1 MMSEISEEN
10 GIAVQDPRLETR
22 RQYVTFYLED
32 HFLGVEVDTVQEV
45 FKAKHMT
52 AVPLA
57 PETISGLINL
67 RGHIIMTI
75 DLRKRLGFNPRLP
88 EEKPMSIVVRTSEGL
103 VNMLVDRIGDVIHVL
118 PELFES
124 PPSTLDPQ
132 ISKTLEG
139 VYKLEDKLLLVLV
152 TEKITHVV

>member
-1 MMSEISEEN
+1 MSDTSDEN
-10 GIAVQDPRLETR
+10 GTSVQDPRLETK
-22 RQYVTFYLED
+22 RQYATFYLAD

-45 FKAKHMT
+45 FKAKPMT

-57 PETISGLINL
+57 PQTISGLINL

-75 DLRKRLGFNPRLP
+75 DLRKRLGFKARAE

-103 VNMLVDRIGDVIHVL
+103 VNMLVDQIGDVIHVL

-124 PPSTLDPQ
+124 PPTTLDPQ
-132 ISKTLEG
+132 LSETLEG
-139 VYKLEDKLLLVLV
+139 VYKLEDQLLLALS
-152 TEKITHVV
+152 TERIIQVI